1 MNFITF
7 ASPHLGSRGHRQV
20 GYPLAYSKL
29 FYWALPSTYQLTFSS
44 SFYMY
49 CILCVHICIAV
60 NSAFQLPFLCG
71 LPFLERSASETAHFI
86 VGRTGKHLFLTD
98 KDDGKLPLLLRMVD
112 DCDDIKFRFDFCILS
127 LCIVIL
133 KVQVSNFQYRVTSFC
148 LSGQLYAVL
157 NAELLMPMQIMIV
170 SYQSPSILPI
180 LSPTFIHSSPVY
192 QCLTC

>member
-1 MNFITF
+1 MGGLVARYAIGRLYEPVTTVEFSGGTDEESKVKDICMLGRIAGLEPMNFITF

-29 FYWALPSTYQLTFSS
+29 FYWALPSTSQLTFSS

-49 CILCVHICIAV
+49 CILCVHICIGV

-133 KVQVSNFQYRVTSFC
+133 KLQVSNF
-148 LSGQLYAVL
+148 
-157 NAELLMPMQIMIV
+157 
-170 SYQSPSILPI
+170 
-180 LSPTFIHSSPVY
+180 
-192 QCLTC
+192 